1 MQRVPP
7 STLKVGVEY
16 RIHMNEDDD
25 GALDSLGTL
34 VRKNVFPDG
43 DVRYVFDHVVEAI
56 PYAPH
61 INGEVEHHRRAPTYL
76 ISIDPETHTFFV
88 TARNRTVQQVIAKT
102 TGRSVQNP
110 LLTQYFGVGR
120 NPKRKTLS
128 KPRNPKKRKS
138 AKN

>member
-43 DVRYVFDHVVEAI
+43 DVRYVFDHVVEAV

-88 TARNRTVQQVIAKT
+88 TARNRTVQQVISKT

-110 LLTQYFGVGR
+110 LLTQYFGMAR
-120 NPKRKTLS
+120 KSKRKTLS
-128 KPRNPKKRKS
+128 NPRKPKQRKS
-138 AKN
+138 VRH